1 LIFLPAYENQNQGNI
16 MSKDA
21 NRAFFGHPIGL
32 STLFASEMWER
43 FSYYGMRALLVLFLT
58 ATFASG
64 GFEMAE
70 LDAFTIYGIFTGLVY
85 VTPIIGGMLADK
97 VLGQRKSIYIGG
109 LTMATGQFLLSASA
123 WLHGSDVSMELRQT
137 IFYAGLGIL
146 ISGNGFFKPN
156 ISTMVGELYDNND
169 PRKDGGFTIFYMG
182 INIGAFLSPL
192 VAGKLGEQ
200 VAWQYGFLA
209 AGLGMVLGTV
219 WFFVR
224 SHTLGHIGMPPK
236 VKTESVRLAI
246 KDWFSILIY
255 WLGVVGFIFAVI
267 LGWGAIPSIVSQVII
282 YVMAIGGV
290 LVLASSIFRGTSG
303 KTEWSR
309 VGVILV
315 LAVFNIF
322 FWSGFEQA
330 GTTFN
335 IFARDNTNRMIG
347 SWEIPATW
355 FQSINAFYIVA
366 FAPIFSVLW
375 VKLDK
380 FKLNPNTPMKFAWGM
395 TMLAFG
401 FVVMAFAYTRSTGGD
416 EIRLVSPLWLAMV
429 YMLHT
434 FGELCLSPIGLS
446 MVTKLS
452 PPKLVSTMMGIW
464 MGSFA
469 AGNFV
474 ASQMKAISLK
484 LEATFGMEIQVFW
497 MIAIQ
502 SGIIALM
509 LLILSPWLKRMMHGI
524 K

>member
-1 LIFLPAYENQNQGNI
+1 
-16 MSKDA
+16 MSDK
-21 NRAFFGHPIGL
+21 NKAFFGHPIGL
-32 STLFASEMWER
+32 STLFASELWER

-109 LTMATGQFLLSASA
+109 LTMAIGQLLLASSA
-123 WLHGSDVSMELRQT
+123 WLHGADVDVELRKT
-137 IFYAGLGIL
+137 LFFSGLGIL
-146 ISGNGFFKPN
+146 IAGNGFFKPN

-200 VAWQYGFLA
+200 VAWQYGFLS
-209 AGLGMVLGTV
+209 AGVGMILGTV

-224 SHTLGHIGMPPK
+224 SHTLGYIGMPPK
-236 VKTESVRLAI
+236 VKAERVRLII
-246 KDWFSILIY
+246 KDWISILIY
-255 WLGVVGFIFAVI
+255 VVGLVGLIFGVI
-267 LGWGAIPSIVSQVII
+267 VGWGVLPSAVSKTII
-282 YVMAIGGV
+282 YVVAIGGT
-290 LVLASSIFRGTSG
+290 LYLLSSIFKGTSG

-309 VGVILV
+309 VGVILI
-315 LAVFNIF
+315 LALFNVF

-335 IFARDNTNRMIG
+335 IFARDNTQRMVG
-347 SWEIPATW
+347 NWEIPATW

-366 FAPIFSVLW
+366 FAPLFSILW
-375 VKLDK
+375 VKLDRVR
-380 FKLNPNTPMKFAWGM
+380 LNPSTPQKFGLGM
-395 TMLAFG
+395 AFLALG
-401 FVVMAFAYTRSTGGD
+401 FVIMAIAFSKSTSG
-416 EIRLVSPLWLAMV
+416 EEVRLVSPLWLGMV
-429 YMLHT
+429 YMFHT
-434 FGELCLSPIGLS
+434 WGELSLSPIGLS

-464 MGSFA
+464 MGSWA

-474 ASQMKAISLK
+474 ASQMKAISIRLQDV
-484 LEATFGMEIQVFW
+484 LGMEIQVFW
-497 MIAIQ
+497 LIAIQ
-502 SGIIALM
+502 SAIIAAILFLM
-509 LLILSPWLKRMMHGI
+509 APMLKRMMHGI

>member
-1 LIFLPAYENQNQGNI
+1 

-21 NRAFFGHPIGL
+21 NKAFFGHPIGL

-85 VTPIIGGMLADK
+85 VTPILGGMLADK

-109 LTMATGQFLLSASA
+109 LTMAIGQFLLSASA
-123 WLHGSDVSMELRQT
+123 WLYGSDASMELRQT

-146 ISGNGFFKPN
+146 ITGNGFFKPN

-182 INIGAFLSPL
+182 INLGAFFSPL

-209 AGLGMVLGTV
+209 AGIGMVLGTI

-236 VKTESVRLAI
+236 VKAERVRLAI
-246 KDWFSILIY
+246 KDWFSILVY
-255 WLGVVGFIFAVI
+255 VVSVVGVIFAII
-267 LGWGAIPSIVSQVII
+267 LGWGAMPSIVSTVII
-282 YVMAIGGV
+282 YTLAIGAS
-290 LVLASSIFRGTSG
+290 LFLAASIFRGTTG

-309 VGVILV
+309 VGVILI

-335 IFARDNTNRMIG
+335 IFARDNTQRMIG
-347 SWEIPATW
+347 NWEIPATW

-366 FAPIFSVLW
+366 FAPLFSMLW

-380 FKLNPNTPMKFAWGM
+380 MKLNPNTPLKFSFGM
-395 TMLAFG
+395 ALLAAG
-401 FVVMAFAYTRSTGGD
+401 FVVMAMAYTRSTGG
-416 EIRLVSPLWLAMV
+416 EQIRLVSPLWLAMV

-484 LEATFGMEIQVFW
+484 LETAFGIEIQVFW

-502 SGIIALM
+502 SAIIALI
-509 LLILSPWLKRMMHGI
+509 LLVLSPWLKRMMHGI

>member
-1 LIFLPAYENQNQGNI
+1 
-16 MSKDA
+16 MSVDK
-21 NRAFFGHPIGL
+21 NKAFFGHPIGL

-58 ATFASG
+58 ATYATG
-64 GFEMAE
+64 GFGMNEQ
-70 LDAFTIYGIFTGLVY
+70 DAFTVYGIFTGLVY
-85 VTPIIGGMLADK
+85 VTPIIGGILADK

-123 WLHGSDVSMELRQT
+123 WFHGTNVDLELRQT
-137 IFYAGLGIL
+137 LFYSGLGIL
-146 ISGNGFFKPN
+146 IAGNGFFKPN
-156 ISTMVGELYDNND
+156 ISTMVGEMYDNSD

-209 AGLGMVLGTV
+209 AGLGMVIGTV
-219 WFFVR
+219 WFFLR

-236 VKTESVRLAI
+236 VKAERVRLI
-246 KDWFSILIY
+246 LKDWFSIFTYYGCVVALIF
-255 WLGVVGFIFAVI
+255 GVI
-267 LGWGAIPSIVSQVII
+267 LGWSMLPSAVTTGII
-282 YVMAIGGV
+282 YVLAIGGV
-290 LVLASSIFRGTSG
+290 LVLGTNIFKGTSG
-303 KTEWSR
+303 NAEWSR
-309 VGVILV
+309 IGVILV

-322 FWSGFEQA
+322 FWAGFEQA

-335 IFARDNTNRMIG
+335 IFARDNTQRMIG

-355 FQSINAFYIVA
+355 FQSINAIYIVI

-375 VKLDK
+375 TTLDK
-380 FKLNPNTPMKFAWGM
+380 RKLNPNTPMKFAWGM
-395 TMLAFG
+395 IFLALG
-401 FVVMAFAYTRSTGGD
+401 FVVMAFAFTRSTNGD
-416 EIRLVSPLWLAMV
+416 TIRLVSPLWLCLV

-434 FGELCLSPIGLS
+434 FGELSLSPIGLS

-474 ASQMKAISLK
+474 ASQMKAISIK
-484 LEATFGMEIQVFW
+484 LQDAVGADIQVFW

-502 SGIIALM
+502 SAIIGAI
-509 LLILSPWLKRMMHGI
+509 LIALSPWLKRMMHGI

>member
-1 LIFLPAYENQNQGNI
+1 MISPEKN
-16 MSKDA
+16 K
-21 NRAFFGHPIGL
+21 AFFGHPIGL

-85 VTPIIGGMLADK
+85 VTPIIGGILADK
-97 VLGQRKSIYIGG
+97 ILGQRKTIYIGG
-109 LTMATGQFLLSASA
+109 ITMAAGQFLLATSA
-123 WLHGSDVSMELRQT
+123 WLHESGADMDFRQT
-137 IFYAGLGIL
+137 IFFAGLGIL
-146 ISGNGFFKPN
+146 ILGNGFFKPN

-182 INIGAFLSPL
+182 INIGAFFSPL

-209 AGLGMVLGTV
+209 AGLGMLIGTT
-219 WFFVR
+219 WFLVR
-224 SHTLGHIGMPPK
+224 SHTLGNIGMPPK
-236 VKTESVRLAI
+236 VKADRNRLAI
-246 KDWFSILIY
+246 KDWFSVLIY
-255 WLGVVGFIFAVI
+255 AGAIVALVFGLI
-267 LGWGAIPSIVSQVII
+267 LGWSAIPSGISTTII
-282 YVMAIGGV
+282 YVVGIGGV
-290 LVLASSIFRGTSG
+290 LYLIGSIVRGTSG

-309 VGVILV
+309 VSVILV

-335 IFARDNTNRMIG
+335 VFARDNTMRMIG
-347 SWEIPATW
+347 NWEIPASW
-355 FQSINAFYIVA
+355 FQSINAMYIVI
-366 FAPIFSVLW
+366 FAPIFSILW

-380 FKLNPNTPMKFAWGM
+380 MRLNPNTPLKFSFGM
-395 TMLAFG
+395 ALLALG
-401 FVVMAFAYTRSTGGD
+401 FVVMAIAYGKSTAGGQVL
-416 EIRLVSPLWLAMV
+416 LVSPIWLAMV
-429 YMLHT
+429 YLLHT
-434 FGELCLSPIGLS
+434 LGELCLSPVGLS

-452 PPKLVSTMMGIW
+452 PPRLVSTMMGVW

-474 ASQMKAISLK
+474 ASQMKAISLRMED
-484 LEATFGMEIQVFW
+484 LIGQEIQVFW
-497 MIAIQ
+497 LIAIQ
-502 SGIIALM
+502 SGIIAII
-509 LLILSPWLKRMMHGI
+509 LLVLSPWLKRMMHGI

>member
-1 LIFLPAYENQNQGNI
+1 
-16 MSKDA
+16 MSSSDKS
-21 NRAFFGHPIGL
+21 FFGHPMGL

-85 VTPIIGGMLADK
+85 VTPIMGGILADK
-97 VLGQRKSIYIGG
+97 ILGQRKTIYIGG
-109 LTMATGQFLLSASA
+109 ITMAIGQFLLATSA
-123 WLHGSDVSMELRQT
+123 WMHGSGAEMELRQT
-137 IFYAGLGIL
+137 VFFAGLGIL
-146 ISGNGFFKPN
+146 ILGNGFFKPN

-182 INIGAFLSPL
+182 INLGAFLSPL

-209 AGLGMVLGTV
+209 AGIGMLIGTT
-219 WFFVR
+219 WFLVR
-224 SHTLGHIGMPPK
+224 SHTLGNIGMPPA
-236 VKTESVRLAI
+236 VKSERVRLI
-246 KDWFSILIY
+246 LKDWISILIY
-255 WLGVVGFIFAVI
+255 VAGVVVLTFAI
-267 LGWGAIPSIVSQVII
+267 IIGWGSMPSALSTTII
-282 YVMAIGGV
+282 YVIATGGV
-290 LVLASSIFRGTSG
+290 IFLFTNIFRGTSG

-335 IFARDNTNRMIG
+335 IFARDNTQRLIG

-355 FQSINAFYIVA
+355 FQSINAIYIVI

-375 VKLDK
+375 IKLSK
-380 FKLNPNTPMKFAWGM
+380 INLNPNTPMKFAWGM
-395 TMLAFG
+395 ALLALG
-401 FVVMAFAYTRSTGGD
+401 FVVMAIAYSKSTSGE
-416 EIRLVSPLWLAMV
+416 EIKLVSPLWLSMV
-429 YMLHT
+429 FLLHT

-452 PPKLVSTMMGIW
+452 PPKLVSTMMGVW

-474 ASQMKAISLK
+474 ASQMKSISMQ
-484 LEATFGMEIQVFW
+484 LEEALGTEIQVFW
-497 MIAIQ
+497 LIAIQ
-502 SGIIALM
+502 SAIIAVILV
-509 LLILSPWLKRMMHGI
+509 ILSPWLKRMMHGI

>member
-1 LIFLPAYENQNQGNI
+1 
-16 MSKDA
+16 MSRNADK
-21 NRAFFGHPIGL
+21 AFFGHPIGL

-85 VTPIIGGMLADK
+85 VTPILGGMLADK

-109 LTMATGQFLLSASA
+109 LTMAIGQFLLATSA
-123 WLHGSDVSMELRQT
+123 WLSGGDAGIELRQT

-146 ISGNGFFKPN
+146 ILGNGFFKPN

-182 INIGAFLSPL
+182 INLGAFISPL
-192 VAGKLGEQ
+192 ITGKLGEQ

-209 AGLGMVLGTV
+209 AGIGMVLGTI

-236 VKTESVRLAI
+236 VKAERVRLII
-246 KDWFSILIY
+246 KDWFSILLYVVAIV
-255 WLGVVGFIFAVI
+255 GVVFALI
-267 LGWGAIPSIVSQVII
+267 LGWGAMPEAVSTTII
-282 YVMAIGGV
+282 YVVGIGAV
-290 LVLASSIFRGTSG
+290 VVLATTIFRGTSG
-303 KTEWSR
+303 KAEWSR
-309 VGVILV
+309 IGVILI
-315 LAVFNIF
+315 LAVFNIL
-322 FWSGFEQA
+322 FWGGFEQA

-335 IFARDNTNRMIG
+335 VFARDNTQRMIG
-347 SWEIPATW
+347 SWEIPASW
-355 FQSINAFYIVA
+355 FQSINAIWIVTC
-366 FAPIFSVLW
+366 APLFSILW
-375 VKLDK
+375 LKLDK
-380 FKLNPNTPMKFAWGM
+380 LKINPNTPMKFAWGLI
-395 TMLAFG
+395 MLSVG
-401 FVVMAFAYTRSTGGD
+401 FVIMAIAYSRSTGGD
-416 EIRLVSPLWLAMV
+416 TIRLVSPLWLIV
-429 YMLHT
+429 VFLFHT

-464 MGSFA
+464 FGSIA

-474 ASQMKAISLK
+474 ASQMKAISIQ
-484 LEATFGMEIQVFW
+484 LESALGREIQVFW
-497 MIAIQ
+497 LIAIQ
-502 SGIIALM
+502 SAIFALIAIAL
-509 LLILSPWLKRMMHGI
+509 SPVLKKMMHGI

>member
-1 LIFLPAYENQNQGNI
+1 MISPD
-16 MSKDA
+16 K
-21 NRAFFGHPIGL
+21 NRAFFGHPVGL

-85 VTPIIGGMLADK
+85 VTPIIGGVLADK
-97 VLGQRKSIYIGG
+97 FLGQRKSIYVGG
-109 LTMATGQFLLSASA
+109 LTMAIGQFLLSASA
-123 WLHGSDVSMELRQT
+123 WLHESGADMDFRQT
-137 IFYAGLGIL
+137 IFFAGLGIL
-146 ISGNGFFKPN
+146 IAGNGFFKPN

-182 INIGAFLSPL
+182 INLGAFLSPL

-209 AGLGMVLGTV
+209 AGIGMLLGTI
-219 WFFVR
+219 WFLAR
-224 SHTLGHIGMPPK
+224 SHTLGSIGMPPK
-236 VKTESVRLAI
+236 VKAIRNRLAI
-246 KDWFSILIY
+246 KDWISIVLIVAGIVA
-255 WLGVVGFIFAVI
+255 LIFGII
-267 LGWGAIPSIVSQVII
+267 LGWSAIPSGISTTII
-282 YVMAIGGV
+282 YVVGIGGLLY
-290 LVLASSIFRGTSG
+290 LVFNIAKGTSG

-309 VGVILV
+309 VGVILI

-335 IFARDNTNRMIG
+335 VFARDNTMRMIG

-355 FQSINAFYIVA
+355 FQSINALYIVA
-366 FAPIFSVLW
+366 FAPLFSILW

-380 FKLNPNTPMKFAWGM
+380 VGLNPNTPLKFALGM
-395 TMLAFG
+395 ALLALG
-401 FVVMAFAYTRSTGGD
+401 FVVMAIAYTHSTSGG
-416 EIRLVSPLWLAMV
+416 EVRLVSPMWLAMV
-429 YMLHT
+429 YLLHT

-452 PPKLVSTMMGIW
+452 PAKLVSTMMGIW

-474 ASQMKAISLK
+474 ASQMKAISLN
-484 LEATFGMEIQVFW
+484 LEDVLGREIQVFW
-497 MIAIQ
+497 LIAIQ
-502 SGIIALM
+502 SGIIALI
-509 LLILSPWLKRMMHGI
+509 LLVLSPWLKRMMHGI

>member
-1 LIFLPAYENQNQGNI
+1 MNTN
-16 MSKDA
+16 KDK
-21 NRAFFGHPIGL
+21 AFFGHPVGL

-85 VTPIIGGMLADK
+85 VTPIIGGILADK
-97 VLGQRKSIYIGG
+97 ILGQRKTIYIGG
-109 LTMATGQFLLSASA
+109 LTMAIGQFLLSASA
-123 WLHGSDVSMELRQT
+123 WLHESGADMDFRQT
-137 IFYAGLGIL
+137 LFFAGLGIL
-146 ISGNGFFKPN
+146 ILGNGFFKPN

-182 INIGAFLSPL
+182 INIGAFFSPL

-209 AGLGMVLGTV
+209 AGIGMLIGTT
-219 WFFVR
+219 WFLFR
-224 SHTLGHIGMPPK
+224 SHTLGTIGMPPK
-236 VKTESVRLAI
+236 VKLERVRLAI
-246 KDWFSILIY
+246 KDWFDILLY
-255 WLGVVGFIFAVI
+255 VLGITALIFGII
-267 LGWGAIPSIVSQVII
+267 LVWSAIPSAVSTTII
-282 YVMAIGGV
+282 YILAIGGILFLIRNITV
-290 LVLASSIFRGTSG
+290 GTSG

-315 LAVFNIF
+315 LALFNIF

-335 IFARDNTNRMIG
+335 IFARDNTQRIIG
-347 SWEIPATW
+347 NWEIPASA
-355 FQSINAFYIVA
+355 FQGINAFYIVA
-366 FAPIFSVLW
+366 FAPLFSILW

-380 FKLNPNTPMKFAWGM
+380 VGLNPNTPMKFAWGM
-395 TMLAFG
+395 LLLALG
-401 FVVMAFAYTRSTGGD
+401 FVVMAIAYSKSTSGNQVLL
-416 EIRLVSPLWLAMV
+416 ISPMWLAMV
-429 YMLHT
+429 YLFHT

-452 PPKLVSTMMGIW
+452 PPKLVSTMMGVW

-474 ASQMKAISLK
+474 ASQMKAISLR
-484 LEATFGMEIQVFW
+484 LEDLMGREIQVFW
-497 MIAIQ
+497 LIAIQ
-502 SGIIALM
+502 SGIIALF
-509 LLILSPWLKRMMHGI
+509 LILLSPWLKRMMHGI

>member
-1 LIFLPAYENQNQGNI
+1 MAKDQNT
-16 MSKDA
+16 
-21 NRAFFGHPIGL
+21 AFFGHPIGL
-32 STLFASEMWER
+32 SSLFATEMWER
-43 FSYYGMRALLVLFLT
+43 FSYYGMRALLVLYLT
-58 ATFASG
+58 ATFANG

-85 VTPIIGGMLADK
+85 VTPILGGVLADK
-97 VLGQRKSIYIGG
+97 ILGQRKTIYIGG
-109 LTMATGQFLLSASA
+109 LTMAIGQFLLAASA
-123 WLHGSDVSMELRQT
+123 MIDGADLNFRQT
-137 IFYAGLGIL
+137 LFYAGLGIL
-146 ISGNGFFKPN
+146 ILGNGFFKPN

-182 INIGAFLSPL
+182 INLGAFISPL

-200 VAWQYGFLA
+200 IAWEYGFMA
-209 AGLGMVLGTV
+209 AGAGMLIGTF

-224 SHTLGHIGMPPK
+224 SHTLGPIGMPPK
-236 VKTESVRLAI
+236 VKHERVRLI
-246 KDWFSILIY
+246 LKDWISIVLYVGVIVALIF
-255 WLGVVGFIFAVI
+255 GFI
-267 LGWGAIPSIVSQVII
+267 LGWSSISAGLQTWII
-282 YVMAIGGV
+282 RILAIGGTAY
-290 LVLASSIFRGTSG
+290 LLMSIFRGTNG

-309 VGVILV
+309 VAVILV

-335 IFARDNTNRMIG
+335 IFARDNTQRMIG

-355 FQSINAFYIVA
+355 FQSVNAIFIVL
-366 FAPIFSVLW
+366 FAPLFSILW
-375 VKLDK
+375 LKLDK
-380 FKLNPNTPMKFAWGM
+380 KKLNPNTPMKFAWGM
-395 TMLAFG
+395 AMLSLG
-401 FVVMAFAYTRSTGGD
+401 FVVMAIAYTKSTAGSSDGS
-416 EIRLVSPLWLAMV
+416 ILLVSPLWLVFV

-452 PPKLVSTMMGIW
+452 PPKLVSTMMGVW

-484 LEATFGMEIQVFW
+484 LEVALGQEVQVFW
-497 MIAIQ
+497 LIAVQ
-502 SGIIALM
+502 SAVIAVILVA
-509 LLILSPWLKRMMHGI
+509 LSPWLKKMMKGI

>member
-1 LIFLPAYENQNQGNI
+1 
-16 MSKDA
+16 MSKDL
-21 NRAFFGHPIGL
+21 NKAFFGHPIAL

-58 ATFASG
+58 ATYASG
-64 GFEMAE
+64 GFNMAE

-97 VLGQRKSIYIGG
+97 FFGQRKSIYIGG
-109 LTMATGQFLLSASA
+109 LTMAVGQFLLSASA
-123 WLHGSDVSMELRQT
+123 WLANSGADMDLRKT
-137 IFYAGLGIL
+137 LFFAGLGIL
-146 ISGNGFFKPN
+146 IAGNGFFKPN

-182 INIGAFLSPL
+182 INIGAFFSPL

-209 AGLGMVLGTV
+209 AGIGMTIGTT
-219 WFFVR
+219 WFLFR

-236 VKTESVRLAI
+236 VKAERVRLLI
-246 KDWFSILIY
+246 EDWFSILAYVI
-255 WLGVVGFIFAVI
+255 GVVALIFGI
-267 LGWGAIPSIVSQVII
+267 IIGWSEIPSLISDIII
-282 YVMAIGGV
+282 YVLAIGGT
-290 LVLASSIFRGTSG
+290 LFLITSIFKGTTG
-303 KTEWSR
+303 KAEWSR

-335 IFARDNTNRMIG
+335 IFARDNTQRMIG
-347 SWEIPATW
+347 NWEIPASW
-355 FQSINAFYIVA
+355 FQSINAFYIVV

-380 FKLNPNTPMKFAWGM
+380 KRLNPNTPMKFAWGM
-395 TMLAFG
+395 ILLALG
-401 FVVMAFAYTRSTGGD
+401 FVIMALAYSRSTSG
-416 EIRLVSPLWLAMV
+416 EQIRLVSPMWLVMV
-429 YMLHT
+429 YLMHT
-434 FGELCLSPIGLS
+434 WGELCLSPIGLS

-452 PPKLVSTMMGIW
+452 PAKLVSTMMGVW

-474 ASQMKAISLK
+474 ASQMKAISIHLQNA
-484 LEATFGMEIQVFW
+484 LGMEIQVFW
-497 MIAIQ
+497 LIAIQ
-502 SGIIALM
+502 SAIIALI
-509 LLILSPWLKRMMHGI
+509 LVALSPWLKRMMYGI

>member
-1 LIFLPAYENQNQGNI
+1 
-16 MSKDA
+16 MSKNADK
-21 NRAFFGHPIGL
+21 AFFGHPIGL

-58 ATFASG
+58 STFASG

-85 VTPIIGGMLADK
+85 VTPILGGMLADK

-109 LTMATGQFLLSASA
+109 LTMAIGQFLLAGSA
-123 WLHGSDVSMELRQT
+123 WLYGSDASVEFRQT
-137 IFYAGLGIL
+137 IFYSGLGIL
-146 ISGNGFFKPN
+146 ILGNGFFKPN

-182 INIGAFLSPL
+182 INLGAFFSPL

-209 AGLGMVLGTV
+209 AGVGMVLGTL

-224 SHTLGHIGMPPK
+224 SHTLGHVGMPPK
-236 VKTESVRLAI
+236 VKTERVRLI
-246 KDWFSILIY
+246 LKDWLSILLYTIGIIA
-255 WLGVVGFIFAVI
+255 LIFAVI
-267 LGWGAIPSIVSQVII
+267 LLWKVIPAIVGTIII
-282 YVMAIGGV
+282 YVIAVGGV
-290 LVLASSIFRGTSG
+290 IVLATTIFKGTSG

-315 LAVFNIF
+315 LAVFNIL

-335 IFARDNTNRMIG
+335 IFARDNTQRMIG
-347 SWEIPATW
+347 NWEIPASW
-355 FQSINAFYIVA
+355 FQSINAFWIVA
-366 FAPIFSVLW
+366 CAPLFSVLW
-375 VKLDK
+375 IKLDK
-380 FKLNPNTPMKFAWGM
+380 YKLNPNTPMKFAWG
-395 TMLAFG
+395 LILLSFG
-401 FVVMAFAYTRSTGGD
+401 FVIMAFAFTRSTSGD
-416 EIRLVSPLWLAMV
+416 AIRLVSPLWLIVV
-429 YMLHT
+429 YLFHT

-464 MGSFA
+464 FGSTA

-474 ASQMKAISLK
+474 ASQMKAISIQ
-484 LEATFGMEIQVFW
+484 LEKVLGTEIQVFW
-497 MIAIQ
+497 LIAIQ
-502 SGIIALM
+502 SAVIALVA
-509 LLILSPWLKRMMHGI
+509 IALSPVLKKMMHGI

>member
-1 LIFLPAYENQNQGNI
+1 
-16 MSKDA
+16 MSTDKDK
-21 NRAFFGHPIGL
+21 AFFGHPIGL

-97 VLGQRKSIYIGG
+97 FFGQRKSIYIGG
-109 LTMATGQFLLSASA
+109 LTMAAGQFLLSASA
-123 WLHGSDVSMELRQT
+123 WLYESGADMDLRKT
-137 IFYAGLGIL
+137 LFFAGLGIL
-146 ISGNGFFKPN
+146 IVGNGFFKPN
-156 ISTMVGELYDNND
+156 ISTMVGAMYDNND

-182 INIGAFLSPL
+182 INIGAFFSPII
-192 VAGKLGEQ
+192 AGKLGEQ

-209 AGLGMVLGTV
+209 AGIGMVIGTT
-219 WFFVR
+219 WFLFR

-236 VKTESVRLAI
+236 FKSERVRLAI
-246 KDWFSILIY
+246 EDWFGIVGYVI
-255 WLGVVGFIFAVI
+255 GVVALIFGI
-267 LGWGAIPSIVSQVII
+267 IIGWSSMPSALSTTII
-282 YVMAIGGV
+282 YILAIGGT
-290 LVLASSIFRGTSG
+290 LYLASSIFKGTSG

-315 LAVFNIF
+315 LALFNIF

-335 IFARDNTNRMIG
+335 IFARDNTQRLIG
-347 SWEIPATW
+347 NWEIPASA
-355 FQSINAFYIVA
+355 FQGINAFFIVA
-366 FAPIFSVLW
+366 FAPIFSILW
-375 VKLDK
+375 VTLDK
-380 FKLNPNTPMKFAWGM
+380 KGLNPNTPMKFAWGM
-395 TMLAFG
+395 VMLALG
-401 FVVMAFAYTRSTGGD
+401 FVVMAIAFSKSTSG
-416 EIRLVSPLWLAMV
+416 EQIRLISPMWLVMV
-429 YMLHT
+429 YLLHT

-452 PPKLVSTMMGIW
+452 PPKLVSTMMGVW

-484 LEATFGMEIQVFW
+484 LESALGTEIQVFW
-497 MIAIQ
+497 LIAIQ
-502 SGIIALM
+502 STIIAVILV
-509 LLILSPWLKRMMHGI
+509 ILSPWLKRMMHGI

>member
-1 LIFLPAYENQNQGNI
+1 
-16 MSKDA
+16 MSTINDK
-21 NRAFFGHPIGL
+21 AFFGHPVGL

-97 VLGQRKSIYIGG
+97 FLGQRKTIYIGG
-109 LTMATGQFLLSASA
+109 LTMAIGQFLLSASA
-123 WLHGSDVSMELRQT
+123 WLFESGADMGFRQT
-137 IFYAGLGIL
+137 LFFAGLGIL
-146 ISGNGFFKPN
+146 ILGNGFFKPN

-182 INIGAFLSPL
+182 INIGAFFSPL

-209 AGLGMVLGTV
+209 AGVGMLIGTT
-219 WFFVR
+219 WFLFR
-224 SHTLGHIGMPPK
+224 SHTLGTTGMPPK
-236 VKTESVRLAI
+236 VKLERVRLAI
-246 KDWFSILIY
+246 KDWFDILLY
-255 WLGVVGFIFAVI
+255 VLGITALVFGII
-267 LGWGAIPSIVSQVII
+267 LGWNVLPSGINTAII
-282 YVMAIGGV
+282 YVVGIGGV
-290 LVLASSIFRGTSG
+290 LYLISSIIKGTSG

-335 IFARDNTNRMIG
+335 VFARDNTMRMIG
-347 SWEIPATW
+347 NWEIPASW

-366 FAPIFSVLW
+366 FAPLFSILW

-380 FKLNPNTPMKFAWGM
+380 AGLNPNTPMKFAWGM
-395 TMLAFG
+395 TLLALG
-401 FVVMAFAYTRSTGGD
+401 FVVMAIAYGKSTAGGQLLL
-416 EIRLVSPLWLAMV
+416 ISPLWLALV
-429 YMLHT
+429 YLLHT

-452 PPKLVSTMMGIW
+452 PPKLVSTMMGVW

-474 ASQMKAISLK
+474 ASQMKAISLR
-484 LEATFGMEIQVFW
+484 LADTLGTEVQVFW
-497 MIAIQ
+497 LIAIQ
-502 SGIIALM
+502 SGIIALF
-509 LLILSPWLKRMMHGI
+509 LIILSPWLKRMMHGI

>member
-1 LIFLPAYENQNQGNI
+1 
-16 MSKDA
+16 MSVDK
-21 NRAFFGHPIGL
+21 NKAFFGHPIGL

-58 ATFASG
+58 AQYATG

-85 VTPIIGGMLADK
+85 VTPIIGGILADK

-109 LTMATGQFLLSASA
+109 LTMAIGQFLLASSA
-123 WLHGSDVSMELRQT
+123 WLHGADTPLETRQT
-137 IFYAGLGIL
+137 LFYAGLGIL
-146 ISGNGFFKPN
+146 IAGNGFFKPN

-200 VAWQYGFLA
+200 IAWQYGFLA
-209 AGLGMVLGTV
+209 AGIGMVIGTT
-219 WFFVR
+219 WFLFR

-236 VKTESVRLAI
+236 VKSERIRLAVN
-246 KDWFSILIY
+246 DWVNVFTY
-255 WLGVVGFIFAVI
+255 VVAVVAVIFGVI
-267 LGWGAIPSIVSQVII
+267 LGWGALPTVVTEAII
-282 YVMAIGGV
+282 YLAVIGGV
-290 LVLASSIFRGTSG
+290 FVLGLNIFKGTTG

-309 VGVILV
+309 IGVILV
-315 LAVFNIF
+315 LALFNIF
-322 FWSGFEQA
+322 FWAGFEQA

-335 IFARDNTNRMIG
+335 VFARDNTQRMIG
-347 SWEIPATW
+347 SFEIPATW
-355 FQSINAFYIVA
+355 FQSVNAIYIVI

-375 VKLDK
+375 TALDK
-380 FKLNPNTPMKFAWGM
+380 RKLNPNTPMKFAWGM
-395 TMLAFG
+395 IFLALG
-401 FVVMAFAYTRSTGGD
+401 FVIMAFAYTRSTSG
-416 EIRLVSPLWLAMV
+416 EAIRLVSPLWLCLV
-429 YMLHT
+429 FLLHT

-484 LEATFGMEIQVFW
+484 LQVAMGADIQVFW

-502 SGIIALM
+502 SAIIAVILV
-509 LLILSPWLKRMMHGI
+509 ILSPWLKRMMHGI

>member
-1 LIFLPAYENQNQGNI
+1 MNTN
-16 MSKDA
+16 KDK
-21 NRAFFGHPIGL
+21 AFFGHPVGL

-70 LDAFTIYGIFTGLVY
+70 LEAFTIYGIFTGLVY
-85 VTPIIGGMLADK
+85 VTPIIGGILADK
-97 VLGQRKSIYIGG
+97 ILGQRKTIYIGG
-109 LTMATGQFLLSASA
+109 LTMAIGQFLLSASA
-123 WLHGSDVSMELRQT
+123 WLHESGADMDFRQT
-137 IFYAGLGIL
+137 IFFAGLGIL
-146 ISGNGFFKPN
+146 ILGNGFFKPN

-182 INIGAFLSPL
+182 INIGAFFSPL

-209 AGLGMVLGTV
+209 AGIGMLIGTT
-219 WFFVR
+219 WFLFR
-224 SHTLGHIGMPPK
+224 SHTLGLIGMPPK
-236 VKTESVRLAI
+236 VKLERVRLAI
-246 KDWFSILIY
+246 KDWFDILMY
-255 WLGVVGFIFAVI
+255 VLGITALVFGII
-267 LGWGAIPSIVSQVII
+267 LGWSAIPSGINTAII
-282 YVMAIGGV
+282 YVVGIGGV
-290 LVLASSIFRGTSG
+290 LYLISSIIKGTSG

-335 IFARDNTNRMIG
+335 VFARDNTMRMIG
-347 SWEIPATW
+347 NWEIPASW

-366 FAPIFSVLW
+366 FAPIFSILW

-380 FKLNPNTPMKFAWGM
+380 AGLNPNTPMKFAWGM
-395 TMLAFG
+395 TMLSLG
-401 FVVMAFAYTRSTGGD
+401 FVVMAIAYSKSTTGGQLFL
-416 EIRLVSPLWLAMV
+416 ISPLWLALV
-429 YMLHT
+429 YLLHT

-452 PPKLVSTMMGIW
+452 PPKLVSTMMGVW

-474 ASQMKAISLK
+474 ASQMKAISLR
-484 LEATFGMEIQVFW
+484 LADTLGTEVQVFW
-497 MIAIQ
+497 LIAIQ
-502 SGIIALM
+502 SGIIAIILI
-509 LLILSPWLKRMMHGI
+509 ILSPWLKRMMHGI

>member
-1 LIFLPAYENQNQGNI
+1 
-16 MSKDA
+16 MSIDKDKS
-21 NRAFFGHPIGL
+21 FFGHPVAL

-85 VTPIIGGMLADK
+85 VTPILGGILADK
-97 VLGQRKSIYIGG
+97 VLGQRKAIYIGG
-109 LTMATGQFLLSASA
+109 ITMAIGQFLLATSA
-123 WLHGSDVSMELRQT
+123 WLQGPEVDMNLRQT
-137 IFYAGLGIL
+137 IFFAGLGIL
-146 ISGNGFFKPN
+146 ILGNGFFKPN

-200 VAWQYGFLA
+200 IAWQYGFLA
-209 AGLGMVLGTV
+209 AGVGMLIGTI
-219 WFFVR
+219 WFLVR
-224 SHTLGHIGMPPK
+224 SHTLGHVGMPPK
-236 VKTESVRLAI
+236 FKSDRVRLI
-246 KDWFSILIY
+246 LKDWFSILIY
-255 WLGVVGFIFAVI
+255 AVGIVALIFGII
-267 LGWGAIPSIVSQVII
+267 LGWGVIPSAVSTTII
-282 YVMAIGGV
+282 YVIAIGG
-290 LVLASSIFRGTSG
+290 LLYLISNIFRGTSG

-315 LAVFNIF
+315 LAVFNVF

-335 IFARDNTNRMIG
+335 IFARDNTQRMIG
-347 SWEIPATW
+347 NWEIPATW
-355 FQSINAFYIVA
+355 FQSINAIYIVI

-375 VKLDK
+375 IKLNK
-380 FKLNPNTPMKFAWGM
+380 RKLNPNTPMKFAWGM
-395 TMLAFG
+395 VLLALG
-401 FVVMAFAYTRSTGGD
+401 FVIMAIGYSRSTSGD
-416 EIRLVSPLWLAMV
+416 QVLLVSPLWLCAV
-429 YMLHT
+429 FLLHT

-452 PPKLVSTMMGIW
+452 PPKLVSTMMGVW

-474 ASQMKAISLK
+474 ASQMKAISIK
-484 LEATFGMEIQVFW
+484 LETALGTEIQVFW
-497 MIAIQ
+497 LIAIQ
-502 SGIIALM
+502 SAIIAVILVV
-509 LLILSPWLKRMMHGI
+509 LSPWLKRMMHGI